1 MSIRPNKQGDLDGM
15 CGLYSI
21 VNSIAVLTQNKK
33 LDTKSIL
40 RIAVE
45 SLFEDKNKMKII
57 DGFEIGT
64 LKDVL
69 FRTKN
74 KLLLNGTEIGM
85 REGEKIDS
93 YFPFYKAKFKPTRN
107 EFIEYLKEH
116 ITQKNKVAIL
126 GYAYSDGEKE
136 RYDHW
141 TVVKNAS
148 DEGLDLFDSDN
159 EKNKL
164 KWEKILIISNENK
177 IYSHRSKPYLI
188 RPRDLVILEL
198 LEGK

>member
-1 MSIRPNKQGDLDGM
+1 MKPSKQGDLDGM

-21 VNSIAVLTQNKK
+21 VNSISVLTKNEK
-33 LDTKSIL
+33 LDTRAVL

-74 KLLLNGTEIGM
+74 KLLLDGVEIGM

-93 YFPFYKAKFKPTRN
+93 YFPFYKSKFEPTRN

-116 ITQKNKVAIL
+116 TNQKNKVAIL
-126 GYAYSDGEKE
+126 GYAYSNGGNE

-148 DEGLDLFDSDN
+148 DDGLNLFDSDK
-159 EKNKL
+159 EKNKIN
-164 KWEKILIISNENK
+164 WDEVLIISNERK
-177 IYSHRSKPYLI
+177 IYSHKSKPYLI

-198 LEGK
+198 LEER